1 MRLKFTF
8 LIFFL
13 PLLCFSQ
20 KNIKKP
26 NVLLLYM
33 DDLRPELK
41 SYGATHIYSPNID
54 KLSKKG
60 VQFDKAYANVA
71 VCGASRASMLTGIY
85 PGKNYFI
92 DYKTRTDVEKKD
104 IVSLPKHLKNNGYT
118 TISNGKIYHFLDD
131 KWNDWDEV
139 WRPYAFEG
147 PKEIKPIDWWE
158 SLWKDY
164 QTKENKDLENLQGWV
179 LLLKKQ

>member
-13 PLLCFSQ
+13 ANLCFSQ

-33 DDLRPELK
+33 DDLRPELN

-54 KLSKKG
+54 KLSKIG
-60 VQFDKAYANVA
+60 VQFNEAYANVA

-85 PGKNYFI
+85 PSRNYFI
-92 DYKTRTDVEKKD
+92 DYKTRIDVEKKD

-131 KWNDWDEV
+131 N
-139 WRPYAFEG
+139 
-147 PKEIKPIDWWE
+147 WE
-158 SLWKDY
+158 
-164 QTKENKDLENLQGWV
+164 
-179 LLLKKQ
+179 